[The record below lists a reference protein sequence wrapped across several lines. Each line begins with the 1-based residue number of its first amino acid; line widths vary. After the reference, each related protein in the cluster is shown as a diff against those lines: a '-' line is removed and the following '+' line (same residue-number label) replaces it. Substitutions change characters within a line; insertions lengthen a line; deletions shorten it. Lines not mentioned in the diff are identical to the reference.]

1 MRVYCFAAAL
11 VLGSAVAAF
20 ADEGAV
26 VAIQP
31 GCDFFAAESP
41 NGIAVL
47 EWYGG
52 IRPDMDQK
60 ISGDFNQYG
69 FHDITVVPPGMRM
82 HIWVEVLLRSPR
94 TRRKRS
100 FRTSVS
106 DTHPV

>member
-1 MRVYCFAAAL
+1 MRAYCFAAAL
-11 VLGSAVAAF
+11 VLGSAAAAL
-20 ADEGAV
+20 ADQGVV

-60 ISGDFNQYG
+60 ITGDFDQYG
-69 FHDITVVPPGMRM
+69 FHDINVVPPGSRM
-82 HIWVEVLLRSPR
+82 HVWVEDYSLSKDAAAEKLQDKCP
-94 TRRKRS
+94 
-100 FRTSVS
+100 
-106 DTHPV
+106 